1 MTFKNQ
7 SEMFKWIW
15 ANRPHTSEVSGKLLL
30 PENHPMWHWQF
41 AHVLSKGA
49 YPSYKLNPDNIML
62 MTVEEHEKQE
72 SFEKF
77 QQRKQELKEQY
88 YKEKRI

>member
-15 ANRPHTSEVSGKLLL
+15 ENRPHVSQISGKLLL

-41 AHVLSKGA
+41 AHVLPKGA
-49 YPSYKLNPDNIML
+49 YPSYKLNSENIML
-62 MTVEEHEKQE
+62 MLPSEHEKQE

-77 QQRKQELKEQY
+77 KEKKQELKEQY
-88 YKEKRI
+88 YRQNRI